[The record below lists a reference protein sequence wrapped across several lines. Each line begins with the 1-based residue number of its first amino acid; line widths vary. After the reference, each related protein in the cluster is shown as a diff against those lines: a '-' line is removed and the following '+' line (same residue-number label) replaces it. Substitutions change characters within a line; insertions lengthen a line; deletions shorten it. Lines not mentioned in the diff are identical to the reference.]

1 MGSESSAKTGTDDID
16 SHREESGEAL
26 SRRAIDGGSS
36 TNVEKLPVVG
46 AECCSTTRIFLNASD
61 LLRRRPR
68 LTWADVDASRSV
80 CTVNYRR

>member
-46 AECCSTTRIFLNASD
+46 AECCSTTRIFLNVSD
-61 LLRRRPR
+61 LLRPR
-68 LTWADVDASRSV
+68 SRLATPVAPSV
-80 CTVNYRR
+80 TP

>member
-46 AECCSTTRIFLNASD
+46 AECCSTTRIFK
-61 LLRRRPR
+61 R
-68 LTWADVDASRSV
+68 V
-80 CTVNYRR
+80 

>member
-46 AECCSTTRIFLNASD
+46 AECRSTTRIS
-61 LLRRRPR
+61 
-68 LTWADVDASRSV
+68 
-80 CTVNYRR
+80 